1 MQSNDIPY
9 IWVEVVFSKQEL
21 FDEFSKLLL
30 ASTLLYV
37 KKSNMNRREKN
48 RELINGICTMVL
60 LFVMVGLTIYAL
72 IKQIV

>member
-1 MQSNDIPY
+1 LQSNDIPY